1 MRAHLNISCKYY
13 KESIALFFL
22 DVCTC
27 PNMISTFSPDSR
39 CAFCHICQVKD
50 AEEGCCNNLFASDS
64 EDWGMCQEC
73 QSCRGCRNVPF
84 AGNMGEADVLKAA
97 LPQRWWWFF
106 LVSTGWQV
114 RCAQGKC
121 RLFLVRDLRVCKRL
135 FQLL

>member
-1 MRAHLNISCKYY
+1 
-13 KESIALFFL
+13 
-22 DVCTC
+22 
-27 PNMISTFSPDSR
+27 MISNFSPDSR

-121 RLFLVRDLRVCKRL
+121 RLFLVRDLRVRKRF